1 MGQKKLQRYYN
12 QKLVGSYG
20 GVAALRRVVSG
31 QDVERRLSEQDT
43 YTLHKPVRRR
53 FKRRCVVVGGP
64 NQQWQADLV
73 DVSRLKKTNDGT
85 AFLLTVI
92 DVFSKRAWCIP
103 LKNKSALS
111 LVAAFAPLLGNKA
124 PITLQTDKGSEFLN
138 RALQKLL
145 KEYGVHHFATRN
157 EETKASIVER
167 FNRTLKTRMWRYFT
181 KIQSVRYIVVLHD
194 FVRSYNNTFHRA
206 IGMAPSE
213 VNATNQEEVW
223 QRLYGHE
230 SVGIPKYRVGD
241 CVRISKAKRQFKKGY
256 MANWTEELFTNVDT
270 HRSEPPVY
278 RLADWH
284 GERLAGTFYEP
295 ELQKVVVSKDKTYR
309 IEEILRWRNKRREA
323 FVKWFGW
330 PAAFNSWID
339 AKTLVNYSI

>member
-1 MGQKKLQRYYN
+1 MGRKKLQRYYN

-20 GVAALRRVVSG
+20 GVAALQRVVPG
-31 QDVERRLSEQDT
+31 QDVERWLSEQDA

-73 DVSRLKKTNDGT
+73 DVSRPKKTNDGT

-92 DVFSKRAWCIP
+92 DVLSKRAWYIP
-103 LKNKSALS
+103 LKNKSAVS
-111 LVAAFAPLLGNKA
+111 LVAAFAPLLCNKA
-124 PITLQTDKGSEFLN
+124 PITLQTEFLN
-138 RALQKLL
+138 RTLQKLL
-145 KEYGVHHFATRN
+145 KEYGVHHFATHN

-167 FNRTLKTRMWRYFT
+167 FNISLKTRMWRYFT
-181 KIQSVRYIVVLHD
+181 KKQSVRYVDVLQD
-194 FVRSYNNTFHRA
+194 FVRSYNNTFHRS

-256 MANWTEELFTNVDT
+256 MANWTEELFTIVDA

-295 ELQKVVVSKDKTYR
+295 ELQKVVVSKYKTYR
-309 IEEILRWRNKRREA
+309 IEEILRWRNKRREV
-323 FVKWFGW
+323 FVK
-330 PAAFNSWID
+330 
-339 AKTLVNYSI
+339 